1 MCAAD
6 DEEPARQEKN
16 RRWEQVIR
24 VINLLTAVASLAT
37 ALIGR

>member
-6 DEEPARQEKN
+6 DEEPARQENN
-16 RRWEQVIR
+16 RRWKWVIC
-24 VINLLTAVASLAT
+24 VIDLLTAVVLLAT